1 MEATRQEL
9 AELLAQLDVSPNAG
23 SARLRACVLANR
35 AAMQARDPMYADL
48 AESLATE
55 ESGTAALARALR
67 EQAELAR
74 AARRSMLAPHGEHG
88 LLPTELEGLA
98 ATA

>member
-9 AELLAQLDVSPNAG
+9 AELLAQLDASPGAG

-35 AAMQARDPMYADL
+35 AAVHSRDPMYADL

-55 ESGTAALARALR
+55 EGGTASLARALR

-74 AARRSMLAPHGEHG
+74 AARRSMLLPQCEHDS
-88 LLPTELEGLA
+88 LTTDVEGLA